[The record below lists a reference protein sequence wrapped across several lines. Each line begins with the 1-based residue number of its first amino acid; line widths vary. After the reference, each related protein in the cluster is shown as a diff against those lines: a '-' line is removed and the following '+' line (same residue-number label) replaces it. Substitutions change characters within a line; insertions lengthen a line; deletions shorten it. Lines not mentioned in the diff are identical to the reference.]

1 MKVAYGEMRSR
12 SNIFSLRS
20 KKLQG
25 LVMVSTGIMKL
36 EKRAAGDASNST
48 IKIKR

>member
-1 MKVAYGEMRSR
+1 MEHPVWMRPAIR
-12 SNIFSLRS
+12 
-20 KKLQG
+20 KYG

-36 EKRAAGDASNST
+36 EKRVARDASNST

>member
-1 MKVAYGEMRSR
+1 MSEGTASEIY
-12 SNIFSLRS
+12 IY
-20 KKLQG
+20 G

-36 EKRAAGDASNST
+36 EKRVARDASNSK

>member
-1 MKVAYGEMRSR
+1 MRVRLTAKHVRVATLFATQ
-12 SNIFSLRS
+12 I
-20 KKLQG
+20 KLQG

-36 EKRAAGDASNST
+36 EKRVAGDASNST

>member
-1 MKVAYGEMRSR
+1 MCEAGA
-12 SNIFSLRS
+12 SNIL
-20 KKLQG
+20 KYILYG

-36 EKRAAGDASNST
+36 EKRVARDALNST